1 MLSPRSLALAVLLNV
16 PFLTAASAD
25 VFTVKDDNGDEVT
38 VSARWGGGGREVA
51 ILEFPNGRVQ
61 PIPEDR
67 IVAREPADDPTPLT
81 GEELVAQLVD
91 RFGAG
96 RTVTRVEAP
105 YVLAVVMAAPNGAD
119 RVTKNRVQVLLKK
132 AGQFLNGVQTSFE
145 KEFQELKIELRPL
158 RYALPVVIF
167 EADSDFDAYYRTELG
182 EQAGLSAKNVASF
195 YDVLSNRLV
204 LRARECRTFDTPL
217 HEAIH
222 QLVYNRDLIHRL
234 APVPLWLHEGLA
246 SGFEGDGVRVKSGPR
261 AVNERYASVALRAR
275 KADWA
280 DLVEN
285 DKAFQG
291 DVLAAQ
297 AYAQS
302 WGLHWLLLTRY
313 PEAYQQILGHYRQVE
328 PLAEPAPAERK
339 AVIERSTGKSLSELQ
354 QEFVESASKARAR
367 KR

>member
-1 MLSPRSLALAVLLNV
+1 MRLISTVAAAGLLVL
-16 PFLTAASAD
+16 PSLTAALAD
-25 VFTVKDDNGDEVT
+25 VFTVTDDNGERVT
-38 VSARWGGGGREVA
+38 VSARWGGSGRQVA
-51 ILEFPNGRVQ
+51 ILEYPNGRVQ

-81 GEELVAQLVD
+81 GEELAAQLVD

-96 RTVTRVEAP
+96 RTVTRVETP
-105 YVLAVVMAAPNGAD
+105 YVLAVIMANPNGAD
-119 RVTKNRVQVLLKK
+119 RATRNRVQALLKK
-132 AGQFLNGVQTSFE
+132 AGQFLKGVQTSFE
-145 KEFQELKIELRPL
+145 HEFHELHIELEPL
-158 RYALPVVIF
+158 RYVLPVVIF
-167 EADSDFDAYYRTELG
+167 EADRDFDAFYGSELG
-182 EQAGLSAKNVASF
+182 DQAGLSARNVASF
-195 YDVLSNRLV
+195 YDVLSNRLI
-204 LRARECRTFDTPL
+204 LRARECRSFDTPL

-222 QLVYNRDLIHRL
+222 QLVYNRGLIRRL

-261 AVNERYASVALRAR
+261 AVHERYAAVALRSR
-275 KADWA
+275 KADWV

-313 PEAYQQILGHYRQVE
+313 PEAYRKILTHYSDVA
-328 PLAEPAPAERK
+328 PLAQPDPQERK
-339 AVIERSTGKSLSELQ
+339 AVIEQSTGKSLAALQ
-354 QEFVESASKARAR
+354 AEFVDAVAKARVR
-367 KR
+367 QR

>member
-1 MLSPRSLALAVLLNV
+1 MCLRRTIAAGLLLSWCLPS
-16 PFLTAASAD
+16 ASAD
-25 VFTVKDDNGDEVT
+25 VFTVKDDNGEQVT
-38 VSARWGGGGREVA
+38 VSARWGGSGRQVA
-51 ILEFPNGRVQ
+51 VLEFPNGRVQ

-67 IVAREPADDPTPLT
+67 ILAREPADDPAPLT
-81 GEELVAQLVD
+81 GEELAGQLVD

-119 RVTKNRVQVLLKK
+119 RATKNRVQALLKK
-132 AGQFLNGVQTSFE
+132 AGLFLKGVQTSFE
-145 KEFQELKIELRPL
+145 NEMQELEIDLQPL

-167 EADSDFDAYYRTELG
+167 ESDSDFDAYYRTELG

-195 YDVLSNRLV
+195 YDVLSNRLI
-204 LRARECRTFDTPL
+204 LRARECRSFDTPL
-217 HEAIH
+217 HESIH
-222 QLVYNRDLIHRL
+222 QLVYNRGLIRRL

-261 AVNERYASVALRAR
+261 AVNERYASVALRTR
-275 KADWA
+275 KADWT
-280 DLVEN
+280 DLVDN

-291 DVLAAQ
+291 DILAAQ

-313 PEAYQQILGHYRQVE
+313 PEAYQQILKHYRQVE
-328 PLAEPAPAERK
+328 PLAEPDPAERK
-339 AVIERSTGKSLSELQ
+339 LLVERSTGKTLAELQ
-354 QEFVESASKARAR
+354 SEFVEAVSKARVR